1 MRIYLLRTNYFN
13 VHLSVEKNILLL
25 FLQLNF
31 KYLINNLQTQM
42 EKWRQPH
49 SQGSGTLQKPSHKW
63 TVPRKQREEN
73 GKLANG
79 NCLLTGKIKIKK
91 L

>member
-49 SQGSGTLQKPSHKW
+49 SQGSGTLQKPSHNEQSLGNKEKKMASW
-63 TVPRKQREEN
+63 QMATVF
-73 GKLANG
+73 
-79 NCLLTGKIKIKK
+79 
-91 L
+91 